1 MDKNIFKV
9 KGTYVN
15 GQWFNSKN
23 SYEVFNPSNGEKL
36 SDVPISDRKELE
48 LAVASAKKAQAVW
61 SKTSL
66 IERAK
71 CLEELS
77 KKILAKEEEFALIDS
92 YDSGNAITGM
102 RKDVKE
108 TVNNIRYFCGLV
120 REVKG
125 ETFSMEKNHLNFT
138 RYQPYGVVLKI
149 NPFNHPFRFC
159 VEKIAAPLLMG
170 NSLII
175 KNSEQAPISSL
186 RFCELLDDIFP
197 KGLINVVTGGPE
209 NGKFLV
215 EHPDIKRIAVI
226 GSVNTGIA
234 IAKSAAPLLKNI
246 SLELGGKNPII
257 VFVDADADFAAGL
270 AIKGMNLSRQG
281 QSCSSTSR
289 VLVNKKV
296 KEKFLKS
303 LVEKAKK
310 IPIGL
315 PWIESNEIGPI
326 VSKKQFDGVMKY
338 IQSGKDEGAKLLLG
352 GDQNKSGDLKNGFF
366 INPTIFCD
374 VKPDMKIAK
383 EEIFG
388 PVISVI
394 DWDDYDEMVK
404 IVNSTQYGLTTM
416 IVTNSLSNAMKTSEE
431 AEVGYV
437 WVNTAGRYSGA
448 PYGGWKLSGIGV
460 EECFDEMKGYARL
473 KNVNMKWN

>member
-1 MDKNIFKV
+1 MDDKIFKV
-9 KGTYVN
+9 KGTYVAGEWHN
-15 GQWFNSKN
+15 NKN
-23 SYEVFNPSNGEKL
+23 RYDIINPSNNKKL
-36 SDVPISDRKELE
+36 SDVPISDIKELE
-48 LAVASAKKAQAVW
+48 KAVEAAKQAQKVW
-61 SKTSL
+61 QKTSL
-66 IERAK
+66 IERANL
-71 CLEELS
+71 LE
-77 KKILAKEEEFALIDS
+77 KLAKRIEENEEEFALIDS
-92 YDSGNAITGM
+92 YDSGNALTGM

-186 RFCELLDDIFP
+186 RFCELLEDLFP

-234 IAKSAAPLLKNI
+234 IAKTAAPQLKNVT
-246 SLELGGKNPII
+246 LELGGKNPII
-257 VFVDADADFAAGL
+257 VFDDADPDFAANL

-289 VLVNKKV
+289 VLVHKKV
-296 KEKFLKS
+296 KDKFLKS
-303 LVEKAKK
+303 LVEKAKT

-315 PWIESNEIGPI
+315 PYHEKNEIGPI
-326 VSKKQFDGVMKY
+326 VSKKQFDSVMGY

-352 GDQNKSGDLKNGFF
+352 GDQNLSNDLKEGFF
-366 INPTIFCD
+366 VNPTIFCD
-374 VKPDMKIAK
+374 VTPNMKIAK

-394 DWDDYDEMVK
+394 DWEDHDEMIK
-404 IVNSTQYGLTTM
+404 IANSTQYGLTTM
-416 IVTNSLSNAMKTSEE
+416 IVTESLSNAMKTSEE
-431 AEVGYV
+431 VEVGYV
-437 WVNTAGRYSGA
+437 WVNTSGRYSGA

-473 KNVNMKWN
+473 KNINMKWN

>member
-1 MDKNIFKV
+1 MDEKLFQV
-9 KGTYVN
+9 KGTFI
-15 GQWFNSKN
+15 GGDWHNSNKR
-23 SYEVFNPSNGEKL
+23 YDVINPSTNKKL
-36 SDVPISDRKELE
+36 TDVPISDIKELE
-48 LAVASAKKAQAVW
+48 IAVDSAKKAQKIW
-61 SKTSL
+61 QKTSL

-71 CLEELS
+71 ILE
-77 KKILAKEEEFALIDS
+77 KLAKQIEEREEDFALIDS
-92 YDSGNAITGM
+92 YDSGNALTGM
-102 RKDVKE
+102 RKDVQE

-125 ETFSMEKNHLNFT
+125 ETFSMEQNHLNFT
-138 RYQPYGVVLKI
+138 RYQPYGIVLKI

-186 RFCELLDDIFP
+186 RFCELLGDLFP

-209 NGKFLV
+209 NGKYLV

-226 GSVNTGIA
+226 GSVATGIA
-234 IAKSAAPLLKNI
+234 IAKAAAPQLKNI
-246 SLELGGKNPII
+246 TLELGGKNPII
-257 VFVDADADFAAGL
+257 VFDDADADFAANL

-289 VLVNKKV
+289 VLLHKNI

-303 LVEKAKK
+303 LVAKAKA
-310 IPIGL
+310 IPVGL
-315 PWIESNEIGPI
+315 PYIEKNEIGPI
-326 VSKKQFDGVMKY
+326 VSKKQFDSVMAF
-338 IQSGKDEGAKLLLG
+338 IDSGKKEGAKLLLG
-352 GDQNKSGDLKNGFF
+352 GDKNVSDDLKDGYF
-366 INPTIFCD
+366 INPTIFSD
-374 VKPDMKIAK
+374 VKSSMTIAK

-394 DWDDYDEMVK
+394 DWDNYDEMIK
-404 IVNSTQYGLTTM
+404 IANSTKYGLTTM
-416 IVTNSLSNAMKTSEE
+416 IVTNSLSNAMKTSEQVE
-431 AEVGYV
+431 AGYV
-437 WVNTAGRYSGA
+437 WINTSGRYSGA

-460 EECFDEMKGYARL
+460 EECFEEMKSYVRL
-473 KNVNMKWN
+473 KNINMKWN

>member
-1 MDKNIFKV
+1 MDDKIFKV
-9 KGTYVN
+9 KGTYVAGEWHN
-15 GQWFNSKN
+15 NKN
-23 SYEVFNPSNGEKL
+23 RYDIINPSNNKKL
-36 SDVPISDRKELE
+36 SDVPISDIKELE
-48 LAVASAKKAQAVW
+48 KAVEAAKQAQKVW
-61 SKTSL
+61 QKTSL
-66 IERAK
+66 IERANL
-71 CLEELS
+71 LE
-77 KKILAKEEEFALIDS
+77 KLAKRIEENEEEFALIDS
-92 YDSGNAITGM
+92 YDSGNALTGM

-186 RFCELLDDIFP
+186 RFCELLEDLFP
-197 KGLINVVTGGPE
+197 RGLINVVTGGPE

-234 IAKSAAPLLKNI
+234 IAKTAAPQLKNVT
-246 SLELGGKNPII
+246 LELGGKNPII
-257 VFVDADADFAAGL
+257 VFDDADPDFAANL

-289 VLVNKKV
+289 VLVHKKV
-296 KEKFLKS
+296 KDKFLKS
-303 LVEKAKK
+303 LVEKAKT

-315 PWIESNEIGPI
+315 PYHEENEIGPI
-326 VSKKQFDGVMKY
+326 VSKKQFDSVMAY

-352 GDQNKSGDLKNGFF
+352 GDQNLSNDLKEGFF
-366 INPTIFCD
+366 VNPTVFCD
-374 VKPDMKIAK
+374 VKPNMKIAK

-394 DWDDYDEMVK
+394 DWEDHDEMIK
-404 IVNSTQYGLTTM
+404 IANSTQYGLTTM
-416 IVTNSLSNAMKTSEE
+416 IVTESLSNAMKTSEE
-431 AEVGYV
+431 VEVGYV
-437 WVNTAGRYSGA
+437 WVNTSGRYSGA

-473 KNVNMKWN
+473 KNINMKWN